1 MSTEV
6 MAEEGQRFLGEKESF
21 EKSARN
27 SESGNGRS
35 SNRMRKEGGRASTA
49 GVWAETTSGNVIAPR
64 IQKGNRD
71 RACRKR
77 ESNLLFVVCC
87 QYRVSSNNSS
97 SSDKFALL
105 QILLKILES
114 NYPGIHRSNAG
125 IMISIVRCPAD
136 SHGRCNTIEWSTCSW
151 QRRRDRET
159 DIAKRSVEMRETSFA
174 IRDLVIHR
182 VYANFDATG

>member
-6 MAEEGQRFLGEKESF
+6 MAEEGQRVGKVNFVWSSLLFPSSSRKHPYPNAQEFLGEKESF

-105 QILLKILES
+105 QILLKVLLISSAKKIVYRPRQKRGLSETEILPLKME
-114 NYPGIHRSNAG
+114 IDWR
-125 IMISIVRCPAD
+125 SIVATKC
-136 SHGRCNTIEWSTCSW
+136 IEK
-151 QRRRDRET
+151 E
-159 DIAKRSVEMRETSFA
+159 
-174 IRDLVIHR
+174 
-182 VYANFDATG
+182 

>member
-77 ESNLLFVVCC
+77 ESVK
-87 QYRVSSNNSS
+87 SSP
-97 SSDKFALL
+97 ALL
-105 QILLKILES
+105 DSLAES
-114 NYPGIHRSNAG
+114 SQEPTP
-125 IMISIVRCPAD
+125 CPPPRP
-136 SHGRCNTIEWSTCSW
+136 S
-151 QRRRDRET
+151 
-159 DIAKRSVEMRETSFA
+159 
-174 IRDLVIHR
+174 L
-182 VYANFDATG
+182 